1 MLKPLLTLAIS
12 LTFCS
17 QISFAKENMN
27 NKIYQEN
34 IQKLTELQKFVT
46 QQNGTE
52 APFKNEFWDNKKEG
66 IYVDAVSGKAL
77 FSSKDKFDSG
87 SGWPSFTKPIDEL
100 EVVKKTDTSHGM
112 KRVEVRSKDANSHL
126 GHVFDDGPAD
136 KGGKRFCI
144 NSAAMRFISKE
155 NLEKEGYGQYLKLF
169 K

>member
-77 FSSKDKFDSG
+77 FSSKDKHLKKG
-87 SGWPSFTKPIDEL
+87 LLLPRQYMPAPRVARYCPI
-100 EVVKKTDTSHGM
+100 
-112 KRVEVRSKDANSHL
+112 
-126 GHVFDDGPAD
+126 
-136 KGGKRFCI
+136 I
-144 NSAAMRFISKE
+144 
-155 NLEKEGYGQYLKLF
+155 
-169 K
+169 